1 MEVEKMKRKTIR
13 RLKEIK
19 AEQQLSYTQIMK
31 ILEDAGQ
38 YVSEATLKKVFAD
51 GSEEKSFRYQDTIL
65 PLADVLLDLYGDKS
79 GIEDAESLR
88 EIIREKNKFIES
100 LIVKLDEQKEIQS
113 KNEAMCEER
122 KAIYQKQI
130 EQLQAQIARCEK
142 AIDRKDAMIERLLNA
157 TLQEKSCE
165 NDCIT

>member
-19 AEQQLSYTQIMK
+19 AEQQLSYSQIMK
-31 ILEDAGQ
+31 MLEDAGQ

-65 PLADVLLDLYGDKS
+65 PLADVLLDLYGDRS
-79 GIEDAESLR
+79 GLEDAESLR

-100 LIVKLDEQKEIQS
+100 LIVKLDEQKAIYAQ
-113 KNEAMCEER
+113 KEAMYEDR
-122 KAIYQKQI
+122 KAIYAKQI
-130 EQLQAQIARCEK
+130 EHMETQLARYER
-142 AIDRKDAMIERLLNA
+142 AIDKKDALIERLLSRA
-157 TLQEKSCE
+157 LPEVE
-165 NDCIT
+165 A

>member
-31 ILEDAGQ
+31 MLEDAGQ

-88 EIIREKNKFIES
+88 EIIRENSFSRRRKGLPPYTALLTENQHGVPEKERP
-100 LIVKLDEQKEIQS
+100 LLD
-113 KNEAMCEER
+113 
-122 KAIYQKQI
+122 
-130 EQLQAQIARCEK
+130 
-142 AIDRKDAMIERLLNA
+142 
-157 TLQEKSCE
+157 
-165 NDCIT
+165 

>member
-19 AEQQLSYTQIMK
+19 AEQQLSYSQIMK
-31 ILEDAGQ
+31 MLEDAGQ

-65 PLADVLLDLYGDKS
+65 PLADVLLDLYGDRS

-100 LIVKLDEQKEIQS
+100 LIVKLDEQKAIYAQ
-113 KNEAMCEER
+113 KEAMYEDR
-122 KAIYQKQI
+122 KAIYAKQI
-130 EQLQAQIARCEK
+130 EHMETQLARYEQ
-142 AIDRKDAMIERLLNA
+142 AIDKKDALIERLLSRA
-157 TLQEKSCE
+157 LPE
-165 NDCIT
+165 D

>member
-19 AEQQLSYTQIMK
+19 AEQQLSYSQIIKM
-31 ILEDAGQ
+31 LEDAGQ

-65 PLADVLLDLYGDKS
+65 PLADVLLDLYGDRS

-100 LIVKLDEQKEIQS
+100 LIVKLDEQKAIYAQ
-113 KNEAMCEER
+113 KEAMYEDR
-122 KAIYQKQI
+122 KAIYAKQI
-130 EQLQAQIARCEK
+130 EHMETQLARYER
-142 AIDRKDAMIERLLNA
+142 AIDKKADALH
-157 TLQEKSCE
+157 
-165 NDCIT
+165 DCDARV

>member
-19 AEQQLSYTQIMK
+19 AEQQLSYSQIMK
-31 ILEDAGQ
+31 MLEDAGQ

-100 LIVKLDEQKEIQS
+100 LIIKLDEQKAVYA

-122 KAIYQKQI
+122 KAIYEQQI
-130 EQLQAQIARCEK
+130 EHFKAQIARYEQ
-142 AIDRKDAMIERLLNA
+142 AIDKKDALIERLLNA
-157 TLQEKSCE
+157 TLQE
-165 NDCIT
+165 

>member
-19 AEQQLSYTQIMK
+19 AEQQLSYSQIMK
-31 ILEDAGQ
+31 MLEDAGQ

-65 PLADVLLDLYGDKS
+65 PLADVLLDLYGDRS

-100 LIVKLDEQKEIQS
+100 LIVKLDEQKAIYAQ
-113 KNEAMCEER
+113 KEAMYEDR
-122 KAIYQKQI
+122 KAIYAKQI
-130 EQLQAQIARCEK
+130 EHMETQLARYER
-142 AIDRKDAMIERLLNA
+142 AIDKKDALIERLLSRA
-157 TLQEKSCE
+157 LPE
-165 NDCIT
+165 D